1 MQVAQ
6 GFISSTNTGF
16 APSTFTSIKSSAPKE
31 ALKIDEYSVS
41 YCLTCGK
48 SFTKKYK
55 FCPNCGSCKI
65 KGMLWF
71 YVNKLVKKKEEEEKY
86 WWY

>member
-6 GFISSTNTGF
+6 GLIHSKDTGF

-31 ALKIDEYSVS
+31 ALKIDEYAVA
-41 YCLTCGK
+41 YCPTCGK

-55 FCPNCGSCKI
+55 FCPKCGSCKI
-65 KGMLWF
+65 KGML
-71 YVNKLVKKKEEEEKY
+71 
-86 WWY
+86 